1 MFGLAVMGALIAGAY
16 GILHDQI
23 SYTISPEYFT
33 KLKFE
38 QFHYANF
45 GFPRRVFVGEVGFLA
60 TWWVGF
66 FAAWFLARLS
76 VPTWSIKKA
85 FQYTLTGFGIVFG
98 SAMAAGIIGGVVGY
112 YRRSNSDFTGW
123 QENTVMNG
131 VRDLPAF
138 VNVAYIHNAGYL
150 GALVGLIAA
159 LGYLKWKKSQTLLRG
174 EQSANNCV

>member
-1 MFGLAVMGALIAGAY
+1 
-16 GILHDQI
+16 
-23 SYTISPEYFT
+23 
-33 KLKFE
+33 
-38 QFHYANF
+38 
-45 GFPRRVFVGEVGFLA
+45 
-60 TWWVGF
+60 
-66 FAAWFLARLS
+66 
-76 VPTWSIKKA
+76 
-85 FQYTLTGFGIVFG
+85 
-98 SAMAAGIIGGVVGY
+98 VGY

-174 EQSANNCV
+174 EQSANNRV

>member
-1 MFGLAVMGALIAGAY
+1 MFGVAVMGALIAGAY

-23 SYTISPEYFT
+23 TYTISPEYFT

-66 FAAWFLARLS
+66 VAAWFLARLS
-76 VPTWSIKKA
+76 VPTWPIRKA
-85 FQYTLTGFGIVFG
+85 LQYTLAGFGIIFA
-98 SAMAAGIIGGVVGY
+98 SAMLAGVIGGVLGY
-112 YRRSNSDFTGW
+112 YRRSNSDFSGW
-123 QENTVMNG
+123 QDYAVMNG

-150 GALVGLIAA
+150 GALAGLIAA
-159 LGYLKWKKSQTLLRG
+159 LGYLKRKKG
-174 EQSANNCV
+174 HA